1 MRDRARRGPE
11 WPRRRYHAAA
21 PEDVAPA
28 PATFCVNTRIGLQNV
43 LNTAAT
49 NGADNLIK
57 PVRDTDHLNGEQLS
71 TILNVTTSNE

>member
-1 MRDRARRGPE
+1 
-11 WPRRRYHAAA
+11 
-21 PEDVAPA
+21 
-28 PATFCVNTRIGLQNV
+28 LQNV

>member
-1 MRDRARRGPE
+1 
-11 WPRRRYHAAA
+11 
-21 PEDVAPA
+21 
-28 PATFCVNTRIGLQNV
+28 LQNV

-57 PVRDTDHLNGEQLS
+57 LVRDTDHLNGEQLS